1 MPERF
6 AVAVIG
12 AGQATSHHLTAL
24 GIEHV
29 VIERARVGETW
40 RSSRWDSFTFVTPN
54 WTAHLPGHPYD
65 GHEPDGFTPGT
76 EIVGYFERYAA
87 AVLAPVR
94 VGIQVGTGVEPTGEG
109 GFRLHSFHR
118 RPGRIG
124 K

>member
-1 MPERF
+1 MLERF

-24 GIEHV
+24 GIEHA
-29 VIERARVGETW
+29 VIERARTGGTW

-54 WTAHLPGHPYD
+54 WTAQLPGHPYD
-65 GHEPDGFTPGT
+65 GHEPDGFTSRT

-87 AVLAPVR
+87 AVLAPMR
-94 VGIQVGTGVEPTGEG
+94 VGIQVLGRSRRVKVASGCI
-109 GFRLHSFHR
+109 SFHR